1 MVVPEQDPAH
11 FIITILNESFAIH
24 ATKHMPL
31 QIKVPWNLMV
41 GIHTHQLKGEE
52 QG

>member
-1 MVVPEQDPAH
+1 MVVLEQDPAH
-11 FIITILNESFAIH
+11 FIITILNESFVIH

-31 QIKVPWNLMV
+31 QIKEWNLMV